1 MVKLASSIFLC
12 TSKNKNMPKAC
23 LSKEKNHKP
32 QGPMLG
38 KIIEC
43 VSLTNVALVTVSSAG
58 FWENS
63 SALLEHY
70 SD

>member
-1 MVKLASSIFLC
+1 
-12 TSKNKNMPKAC
+12 MPKAC
-23 LSKEKNHKP
+23 LSKKKNHKVP

-43 VSLTNVALVTVSSAG
+43 VSLTNVAVVTVSSAG

-70 SD
+70 SV